1 MRRTLAAV
9 LIPFILG
16 ACAGT
21 SEQGGVVDK
30 VLQDFGIQDR
40 PEGYETGGDKV
51 FSRLN
56 AVGESE
62 LKRLNREGRTG
73 EVKYAQEEEFRGAYF
88 KELKVYENYY
98 PLDARPLGRTASG
111 RQGGYTGT
119 VEYSY
124 RVYQSPR
131 TANRVEAAAAMADIP
146 TNIEG
151 REKYRYNFGVGGVW
165 DGKPGEP
172 VR

>member
-1 MRRTLAAV
+1 MRKFLAAI
-9 LIPFILG
+9 LIPFVLP
-16 ACAGT
+16 ACGTT

-30 VLQDFGIQDR
+30 VLQDFGLQDR

-51 FSRLN
+51 FDRLN
-56 AVGESE
+56 QVGESE
-62 LKRLNREGRTG
+62 LNRLNRENRTG
-73 EVKYAQEEEFRGAYF
+73 EVKYAEEAEFRGAYY

-111 RQGGYTGT
+111 RQGGYTGL
-119 VEYSY
+119 VEYAY
-124 RVYQSPR
+124 RIYQSPR
-131 TANRVEAAAAMADIP
+131 TSNRVEASAAMADIP

-151 REKYRYNFGVGGVW
+151 RETYRYTFGVGGVW
-165 DGKPGEP
+165 DGKAGEL

>member
-1 MRRTLAAV
+1 MKQFAGV
-9 LIPFILG
+9 LLPFVVT

-30 VLQDFGIQDR
+30 VLQDFGIQER

-56 AVGESE
+56 EVGESE
-62 LKRLNREGRTG
+62 LKRLNRENRTG
-73 EVKYAQEEEFRGAYF
+73 EVKYAQDEEFRGSYF

-98 PLDARPLGRTASG
+98 PLDARVLGRTTAG
-111 RQGGYTGT
+111 RQGGYTGL

-124 RVYQSPR
+124 RIYQSPR

-151 REKYRYNFGVGGVW
+151 RETYRYDFGVGGVW
-165 DGKPGEP
+165 NGRAGELA
-172 VR
+172 R